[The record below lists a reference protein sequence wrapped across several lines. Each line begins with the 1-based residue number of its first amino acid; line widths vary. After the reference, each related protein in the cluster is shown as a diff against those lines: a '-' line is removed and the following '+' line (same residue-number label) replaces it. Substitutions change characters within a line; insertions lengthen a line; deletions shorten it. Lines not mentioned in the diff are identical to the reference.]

1 MIKNILKPSLTFRSG
16 AHRYQPISIIKD
28 RPLMNNR
35 QTVATLGG
43 VTFHHPLAFWSG
55 VAAVTAGVIGHM
67 PMYLM
72 GKGNGY
78 KLAGMP
84 MDMPMI
90 IGMAAIIAGLAA
102 SLYGLYPRTIAAN
115 TGIASKIRV
124 SALDDAPLNLT
135 HAGLLLAMA
144 MAVMIDVMK
153 PTALAFVMPGMTMEY
168 GLKSPL
174 NPNGTFPA
182 AWVAL
187 AGITGTV
194 IGSFLWGWLGDR
206 IGRRASILYAGIGFI
221 GTSICGA
228 MPDFFWNLGMCFLM
242 GLAVGGML
250 PICYALLAETI
261 PARHRGWLMILIG
274 ADIAGAYILT
284 SWIAV
289 ELVPI
294 YSWRILW
301 LIGLPTGVLFI
312 MLNRWIP
319 ESPRFLLADGREAE
333 ARNVMARYGA
343 RIVEQTRT
351 LPEAE
356 PAGKWRQLVFPQYR
370 GLTLLVGCLA
380 LGSGLVLFGFNLW
393 IPTNLRKL
401 GFSEADLILRNAA
414 LMGFPLTFLI
424 AWMYGFWSSR
434 KTILILAALTAA
446 ALFGFVI
453 AGDAIVQNRVLL
465 YALLV
470 VPIWGISSV
479 VAVLSVY
486 SSEIYPTR
494 IRARGAGFAAGASK
508 TGGVVIIA
516 LVASGVTVPSIST
529 IALIGAI
536 PMTLAVILV
545 AIFGVDTCQRRLED
559 IAKDE
564 LKIVAESR
572 VN

>member
-1 MIKNILKPSLTFRSG
+1 MNTLKQHSV
-16 AHRYQPISIIKD
+16 IS
-28 RPLMNNR
+28 
-35 QTVATLGG
+35 LGG
-43 VTFHHPLAFWSG
+43 VAFHHPVAFWFG
-55 VAAVTAGVIGHM
+55 VLTVTAGVIAHI

-72 GKGNGY
+72 GKDNGY
-78 KLAGMP
+78 KLVGMP
-84 MDMPMI
+84 MDMPMM
-90 IGMAAIIAGLAA
+90 IGMAAIIVGLVA
-102 SLYGLYPRTIAAN
+102 SLYGLYPRSVPMNA
-115 TGIASKIRV
+115 GMASKIRV
-124 SALDDAPLNLT
+124 SALDDAPLNIT
-135 HAGLLLAMA
+135 HVGLLLAMA
-144 MAVMIDVMK
+144 MAVMIDIMK
-153 PTALAFVMPGMTMEY
+153 PTALAFVMPGMTLEY

-182 AWVAL
+182 VWVAL

-194 IGSFLWGWLGDR
+194 MGSFLWGWMGDK

-228 MPDFFWNLGMCFLM
+228 MPDFFWNLVMCFLM

-289 ELVPI
+289 ELVPT

-319 ESPRFLLADGREAE
+319 ESPRFLLTNGREAE
-333 ARNVMARYGA
+333 ARAVMARYGA
-343 RIVEQTRT
+343 VVVEDKQSRFDV
-351 LPEAE
+351 ESGVK
-356 PAGKWRQLVFPQYR
+356 GKWSQLISPEFL
-370 GLTLLVGCLA
+370 GLTLVVGSLA

-401 GFSEADLILRNAA
+401 GFTEADAILRNAA
-414 LMGFPLTFLI
+414 MIGFPLTFLV
-424 AWMYGFWSSR
+424 AWMYGFWSSK
-434 KTILILAALTAA
+434 KTVIILGSLTAT

-453 AGDAIVQNRVLL
+453 AGDAIVQNRGLL

-508 TGGVVIIA
+508 AGGVVIIS
-516 LVASGVTVPSIST
+516 LVSFGITVPSMST
-529 IALIGAI
+529 VALIGAI

-545 AIFGVDTCQRRLED
+545 AIFGVETCKRGLEE
-559 IAKDE
+559 ITADE
-564 LKIVAESR
+564 LFRKPG
-572 VN
+572 